1 MPYTFLKSKLN
12 ANVNKETKSTRK
24 RFSGMLLAPDESF
37 PDRLIVEAEKRMVRI
52 QGHSVIVRAR
62 YNQSNMVLRAVVG
75 STVPG
80 G

>member
-1 MPYTFLKSKLN
+1 
-12 ANVNKETKSTRK
+12 
-24 RFSGMLLAPDESF
+24 MLLAPDESF
-37 PDRLIVEAEKRMVRI
+37 PDRLVVEAEQRMVRI